1 MDNDMTM
8 WLVIAIATVLL
19 PLGAMAAFLSWLAAI

>member
-1 MDNDMTM
+1 MDNDMTL

-19 PLGAMAAFLSWLAAI
+19 PLGAVAALLSWLAVL